1 MRKNNPFM
9 GNRSKKVVPEEP
21 KEFVTRLTSV
31 LPMKEK
37 LTLGSRR
44 GSTVS
49 NLRHDMWLLRL
60 DEAIDRYLKEPR
72 KHECVE
78 VYQDLQSQGALTNW
92 KLVEKDAAIIFI
104 SHEWV
109 GWKHPD
115 PHGIQIHCALR
126 ALQRLR
132 DGKFSFSFS

>member
-21 KEFVTRLTSV
+21 KQFVTRLTSA

-37 LTLGSRR
+37 LTLASRR

-60 DEAIDRYLKEPR
+60 DEAIDRYLNEPR

-92 KLVEKDAAIIFI
+92 KLVEKDAAIIFV

-109 GWKHPD
+109 G
-115 PHGIQIHCALR
+115 
-126 ALQRLR
+126 
-132 DGKFSFSFS
+132 